1 MRIPQCTHGFGGEDS
16 KNWRENW
23 GEVSMGCSRAWLPHP
38 ATELNS
44 KCQLN
49 ISSWSLAKGCRC
61 SGSLPPCH
69 VSSLGKALPWQGW
82 GVKLSLFLLPRSE
95 IINQSSPKG
104 AGRALGCSTPAD
116 NEGHKEMPPVTLASI
131 AAPGRRVSPLLL
143 QEHPGTPE
151 CWLQAQPE
159 PLHGIRLGTPLAISP
174 LSSVLLRSSRS
185 AHWSADFMVF

>member
-1 MRIPQCTHGFGGEDS
+1 MPIKHLLVVLGQGMQMFR
-16 KNWRENW
+16 
-23 GEVSMGCSRAWLPHP
+23 LPP
-38 ATELNS
+38 
-44 KCQLN
+44 
-49 ISSWSLAKGCRC
+49 
-61 SGSLPPCH
+61 SLPREQP
-69 VSSLGKALPWQGW
+69 GKSITLTRLR
-82 GVKLSLFLLPRSE
+82 VKLSLFLLPRSE

-151 CWLQAQPE
+151 WWLQSQPE

-174 LSSVLLRSSRS
+174 LISVLLRSSRS
-185 AHWSADFMVF
+185 AHWSADFMGFF